1 MEIVFECGGV
11 TGHRLFEDL
20 RLFAFVQ
27 HFGEQPEVVP
37 LGFRVFGQ
45 GEEMAADQQWLITL
59 AFGQLEV
66 AAMTF
71 EGAFGQMLAALAVD
85 EAARVIVVFEVGQG
99 VATVFAFQGQARF
112 FEVVVATGGAAG
124 AGFQAQVE
132 ALDNR
137 VAGDHAGVLLIGHR
151 GQFREHR
158 LVIAENELVRVGA
171 VLEVEVNAF
180 FLAQALDEV
189 QIRLVVLHAVDA
201 FRIDRTGLEFVG
213 VALDAVLFQHHA
225 DDFRHA
231 EVLEDALVD
240 AVREVSQLRAQR
252 HRITGQAFA
261 RVTLR
266 GAVDLAMDAA
276 AVRRQLQEGHY
287 SSMIRG
293 AWVDSYLQTQELL
306 GLKEGQGV
314 SSEDEADYKAFEA
327 RLQEQMANYRKTMA
341 TDEDRSE
348 FALFEKYHD
357 TYMQIQDAVLD
368 LHKRNLEADAIKLFN
383 EKLTPAWYTGRM
395 KLNDIIGENKVVAD
409 TAMANIDDAVATA
422 KVSMVISLLVA
433 VLAAGLCGLL
443 LMRAIMAPMN
453 RIVTILDIMRTGDLS
468 SRLNLDRKDEFGAVE
483 TGFNDMMTELTSL
496 VSQAQRSS
504 VQVTTSVTEIAATSK
519 QQQATA
525 TETAATT
532 TEIGATSREIAATSR
547 DLVRTMTEVS
557 TAADQASV
565 LAGSGQQGLARMED
579 TMHSVMGAADLV
591 NAKLAILNEK
601 AGNINQVVVTIVK
614 VADQT
619 NLLSLNAAIEAEKA
633 GEYGRG
639 FAVVA
644 TEVRRLADQT
654 AVATYDIEQMVREIQ
669 SAVSAGVMGMD
680 KFSEEVRRGMSEVQ
694 QVGEQLSQII
704 HQVQALA
711 PRVLMVNEGMQA
723 QATGAEQINHALVQ
737 LGDASSQ
744 TVESLRQASFAID
757 ELSQV
762 AVGLRSG
769 VSRFKV

>member
-1 MEIVFECGGV
+1 MKNW
-11 TGHRLFEDL
+11 TL
-20 RLFAFVQ
+20 RQRILASFAVII
-27 HFGEQPEVVP
+27 
-37 LGFRVFGQ
+37 
-45 GEEMAADQQWLITL
+45 AI
-59 AFGQLEV
+59 
-66 AAMTF
+66 
-71 EGAFGQMLAALAVD
+71 MLLM
-85 EAARVIVVFEVGQG
+85 
-99 VATVFAFQGQARF
+99 
-112 FEVVVATGGAAG
+112 VVVSYTRLLSI
-124 AGFQAQVE
+124 QSSEE
-132 ALDNR
+132 AVSDDALP
-137 VAGDHAGVLLIGHR
+137 GVYFSTLVRSAWGESYIRTLELIGE
-151 GQFREHR
+151 GKARELTR
-158 LVIAENELVRVGA
+158 AE
-171 VLEVEVNAF
+171 
-180 FLAQALDEV
+180 QD
-189 QIRLVVLHAVDA
+189 QY
-201 FRIDRTGLEFVG
+201 
-213 VALDAVLFQHHA
+213 A
-225 DDFRHA
+225 DFETR
-231 EVLEDALVD
+231 
-240 AVREVSQLRAQR
+240 
-252 HRITGQAFA
+252 
-261 RVTLR
+261 
-266 GAVDLAMDAA
+266 
-276 AVRRQLQEGHY
+276 
-287 SSMIRG
+287 
-293 AWVDSYLQTQELL
+293 LQTQID
-306 GLKEGQGV
+306 G
-314 SSEDEADYKAFEA
+314 YK
-327 RLQEQMANYRKTMA
+327 KTIFDD
-341 TDEDRSE
+341 TDRNN
-348 FALFEKYHD
+348 FNVFEKQRE
-357 TYMQIQDAVLD
+357 TYSRLLNDVIKAYQNGDYASARTEFYGQVNPVWLQGRKQLNDLIVANKAVADQATSNIESAVL
-368 LHKRNLEADAIKLFN
+368 
-383 EKLTPAWYTGRM
+383 
-395 KLNDIIGENKVVAD
+395 
-409 TAMANIDDAVATA
+409 TA
-422 KVSMVISLLVA
+422 KVTLGISLIVA
-433 VLAAGLCGLL
+433 ILAAGTCGLL
-443 LMRAIMAPMN
+443 LMRTILAPMN
-453 RIVTILDIMRTGDLS
+453 RIVRILDTMRTGDLS
-468 SRLNLDRKDEFGAVE
+468 SRLKLDRNDEFGSVQ
-483 TGFNDMMTELTSL
+483 TGFNDMVTELAAL

-547 DLVRTMTEVS
+547 DLVRTMTEVTS
-557 TAADQASV
+557 AADQASI

-591 NAKLAILNEK
+591 NSKLAILNEK

-680 KFSEEVRRGMSEVQ
+680 KFSEEVRRGMFEVT

-723 QATGAEQINHALVQ
+723 QATGAEQINQALVQ

>member
-1 MEIVFECGGV
+1 MKNW
-11 TGHRLFEDL
+11 TL
-20 RLFAFVQ
+20 RQRILASFAVII
-27 HFGEQPEVVP
+27 
-37 LGFRVFGQ
+37 
-45 GEEMAADQQWLITL
+45 AI
-59 AFGQLEV
+59 
-66 AAMTF
+66 
-71 EGAFGQMLAALAVD
+71 MLLM
-85 EAARVIVVFEVGQG
+85 
-99 VATVFAFQGQARF
+99 
-112 FEVVVATGGAAG
+112 VVVSYSRLLKI
-124 AGFQAQVE
+124 E
-132 ALDNR
+132 AS
-137 VAGDHAGVLLIGHR
+137 
-151 GQFREHR
+151 ESS
-158 LVIAENELVRVGA
+158 VR
-171 VLEVEVNAF
+171 
-180 FLAQALDEV
+180 D
-189 QIRLVVLHAVDA
+189 
-201 FRIDRTGLEFVG
+201 
-213 VALDAVLFQHHA
+213 DAVPG
-225 DDFRHA
+225 
-231 EVLEDALVD
+231 VY
-240 AVREVSQLRAQR
+240 
-252 HRITGQAFA
+252 
-261 RVTLR
+261 
-266 GAVDLAMDAA
+266 
-276 AVRRQLQEGHY
+276 Y

-306 GLKEGQGV
+306 GLKEGQGI
-314 SSEDEADYKAFEA
+314 SSEDAADYKAFEN
-327 RLQEQMANYRKTMA
+327 RLQEQMANYRNTVT
-341 TDEDRSE
+341 TDEDRVE
-348 FALFEKYHD
+348 FAAFEKDHD
-357 TYMQIQDAVLD
+357 TYMQIQDQVLD
-368 LHKRNLEADAIKLFN
+368 LHKRNLEAEAIKLFT

-395 KLNDIIGENKVVAD
+395 KLNDIIGENKRVAD
-409 TAMANIDDAVATA
+409 QAMANIDEAVAAA
-422 KVSMVISLLVA
+422 KVSMFVSLLVA
-433 VLAAGLCGLL
+433 VLAAGACGLL

-453 RIVTILDIMRTGDLS
+453 RIVKILEIMRTGDLS

-680 KFSEEVRRGMSEVQ
+680 KFSEEVRRGMAEVQ

>member
-1 MEIVFECGGV
+1 MKNW
-11 TGHRLFEDL
+11 TL
-20 RLFAFVQ
+20 RQRILASFAVII
-27 HFGEQPEVVP
+27 
-37 LGFRVFGQ
+37 
-45 GEEMAADQQWLITL
+45 AI
-59 AFGQLEV
+59 
-66 AAMTF
+66 
-71 EGAFGQMLAALAVD
+71 MLLM
-85 EAARVIVVFEVGQG
+85 
-99 VATVFAFQGQARF
+99 
-112 FEVVVATGGAAG
+112 VVVSYSRLLKIEDS
-124 AGFQAQVE
+124 E
-132 ALDNR
+132 AS
-137 VAGDHAGVLLIGHR
+137 
-151 GQFREHR
+151 
-158 LVIAENELVRVGA
+158 VR
-171 VLEVEVNAF
+171 
-180 FLAQALDEV
+180 D
-189 QIRLVVLHAVDA
+189 
-201 FRIDRTGLEFVG
+201 
-213 VALDAVLFQHHA
+213 
-225 DDFRHA
+225 
-231 EVLEDALVD
+231 DALPGVY
-240 AVREVSQLRAQR
+240 
-252 HRITGQAFA
+252 F
-261 RVTLR
+261 
-266 GAVDLAMDAA
+266 
-276 AVRRQLQEGHY
+276 
-287 SSMIRG
+287 SSMIRS
-293 AWVDSYLQTQELL
+293 AWVDTYLQTQEMLL
-306 GLKEGQGV
+306 LKEGQGV
-314 SSEDEADYKAFEA
+314 SAEDATDFKVFET
-327 RLQEQMANYRKTMA
+327 RLEEQLANYRGTV
-341 TDEDRSE
+341 TSNEDKIE
-348 FALFEKYHD
+348 FAAFEQRHEEFNR
-357 TYMQIQDAVLD
+357 IHAAVLD
-368 LHKRNLEADAIKLFN
+368 LHKRNQEAEAIKLFN
-383 EKLTPAWYTGRM
+383 EQLTPAWTAGRM
-395 KLNDIIGENKVVAD
+395 KLNDIIRENKAVAD
-409 TAMANIDDAVATA
+409 NDMAAIDDAVVTA
-422 KVSMVISLLVA
+422 KISMGVSLLVA
-433 VLAAGLCGLL
+433 ILAAGLCGLL

-453 RIVTILDIMRTGDLS
+453 RIVSILEVMRTGDLS
-468 SRLNLDRKDEFGAVE
+468 NRLNLERKDEFGAVE
-483 TGFNDMMTELTSL
+483 TGFNDMMSELTSL

-557 TAADQASV
+557 SAADQASV
-565 LAGSGQQGLARMED
+565 AAGSGQQGLARMEE

>member
-1 MEIVFECGGV
+1 MKNW
-11 TGHRLFEDL
+11 TL
-20 RLFAFVQ
+20 RQRILASFAVII
-27 HFGEQPEVVP
+27 
-37 LGFRVFGQ
+37 
-45 GEEMAADQQWLITL
+45 AI
-59 AFGQLEV
+59 
-66 AAMTF
+66 
-71 EGAFGQMLAALAVD
+71 MLLM
-85 EAARVIVVFEVGQG
+85 
-99 VATVFAFQGQARF
+99 
-112 FEVVVATGGAAG
+112 VVVSYSRLLKIETS
-124 AGFQAQVE
+124 QE
-132 ALDNR
+132 A
-137 VAGDHAGVLLIGHR
+137 
-151 GQFREHR
+151 
-158 LVIAENELVRVGA
+158 VR
-171 VLEVEVNAF
+171 
-180 FLAQALDEV
+180 D
-189 QIRLVVLHAVDA
+189 
-201 FRIDRTGLEFVG
+201 
-213 VALDAVLFQHHA
+213 DAVPGVYL
-225 DDFRHA
+225 
-231 EVLEDALVD
+231 
-240 AVREVSQLRAQR
+240 
-252 HRITGQAFA
+252 
-261 RVTLR
+261 
-266 GAVDLAMDAA
+266 
-276 AVRRQLQEGHY
+276 
-287 SSMIRG
+287 SSMIRS
-293 AWVDSYLQTQELL
+293 AWVDSYLQTIDII
-306 GLKEGQGV
+306 GLRDDKTFTNT
-314 SSEDEADYKAFEA
+314 DKNDYKSFEA
-327 RLQEQMANYRKTMA
+327 RIEQQMANYEKTIHGQA
-341 TDEDRSE
+341 DRME
-348 FALFEKYHD
+348 FDNFKAAHINYNK
-357 TYMQIQDAVLD
+357 VLAQVLERVEAND
-368 LHKRNLEADAIKLFN
+368 LPGANQLLE
-383 EKLTPAWYTGRM
+383 EQLTPIWTEGRM
-395 KLNDIIGENKVVAD
+395 KLNDIITENKNVSD
-409 TAMANIDDAVATA
+409 RATA
-422 KVSMVISLLVA
+422 AIDEAVLSAKISMAVSLLIA
-433 VLAAGLCGLL
+433 ILAAGLCGLL
-443 LMRAIMAPMN
+443 LMRAIMAPMQ
-453 RIVTILDIMRTGDLS
+453 RIVDILETMRDGDLS
-468 SRLNLDRKDEFGAVE
+468 KRLNLERKDEFGAVE
-483 TGFNDMMTELTSL
+483 TGFNDMMTELTAL

-532 TEIGATSREIAATSR
+532 TEIGATSREIAATSK

-557 TAADQASV
+557 TAADQ
-565 LAGSGQQGLARMED
+565 QGLARMEE

-614 VADQT
+614 VVDQT

-680 KFSEEVRRGMSEVQ
+680 KFSEEVRRGMFEVQ

>member
-1 MEIVFECGGV
+1 MTVKNW
-11 TGHRLFEDL
+11 TL
-20 RLFAFVQ
+20 RQRILASFAVII
-27 HFGEQPEVVP
+27 
-37 LGFRVFGQ
+37 
-45 GEEMAADQQWLITL
+45 AI
-59 AFGQLEV
+59 
-66 AAMTF
+66 
-71 EGAFGQMLAALAVD
+71 MLLM
-85 EAARVIVVFEVGQG
+85 
-99 VATVFAFQGQARF
+99 
-112 FEVVVATGGAAG
+112 VVVSYSRLLKI
-124 AGFQAQVE
+124 E
-132 ALDNR
+132 AS
-137 VAGDHAGVLLIGHR
+137 
-151 GQFREHR
+151 ETS
-158 LVIAENELVRVGA
+158 VR
-171 VLEVEVNAF
+171 
-180 FLAQALDEV
+180 D
-189 QIRLVVLHAVDA
+189 
-201 FRIDRTGLEFVG
+201 
-213 VALDAVLFQHHA
+213 DAVPG
-225 DDFRHA
+225 
-231 EVLEDALVD
+231 VY
-240 AVREVSQLRAQR
+240 
-252 HRITGQAFA
+252 
-261 RVTLR
+261 
-266 GAVDLAMDAA
+266 
-276 AVRRQLQEGHY
+276 Y
-287 SSMIRG
+287 SSMIRS
-293 AWVDSYLQTQELL
+293 AWVDSYLEIQKML
-306 GLKEGQGV
+306 GLEEGQGV
-314 SSEDEADYKAFEA
+314 TEQDLANFKDFEQ
-327 RLQEQMANYRKTMA
+327 RLEEQMANYA
-341 TDEDRSE
+341 TTIQGAEDRTE
-348 FALFEKYHD
+348 F
-357 TYMQIQDAVLD
+357 DAFQKAHQNFTRILATVLD
-368 LHKRNLEADAIKLFN
+368 LHKNHQEQEAIQLFN
-383 EKLTPAWYTGRM
+383 EQLTPAWVTGRL
-395 KLNDIIGENKVVAD
+395 KLNDIIRENKAVAD
-409 TAMANIDDAVATA
+409 HATAAIDDAVVAA
-422 KVSMVISLLVA
+422 KISMGVSLLVA
-433 VLAAGLCGLL
+433 VLAAALCGLL

-453 RIVTILDIMRTGDLS
+453 RIVKILEIMRTGDLS
-468 SRLNLDRKDEFGAVE
+468 NRLNLDRKDEFGAVE
-483 TGFNDMMTELTSL
+483 SGFNDMMTELTAL

>member
-1 MEIVFECGGV
+1 MKNW
-11 TGHRLFEDL
+11 TL
-20 RLFAFVQ
+20 RQRILASFAVII
-27 HFGEQPEVVP
+27 
-37 LGFRVFGQ
+37 
-45 GEEMAADQQWLITL
+45 AI
-59 AFGQLEV
+59 
-66 AAMTF
+66 
-71 EGAFGQMLAALAVD
+71 MLLM
-85 EAARVIVVFEVGQG
+85 
-99 VATVFAFQGQARF
+99 
-112 FEVVVATGGAAG
+112 VVVSYSRLLKIETS
-124 AGFQAQVE
+124 QE
-132 ALDNR
+132 A
-137 VAGDHAGVLLIGHR
+137 
-151 GQFREHR
+151 
-158 LVIAENELVRVGA
+158 VR
-171 VLEVEVNAF
+171 
-180 FLAQALDEV
+180 D
-189 QIRLVVLHAVDA
+189 
-201 FRIDRTGLEFVG
+201 
-213 VALDAVLFQHHA
+213 DAVPGVYL
-225 DDFRHA
+225 
-231 EVLEDALVD
+231 
-240 AVREVSQLRAQR
+240 
-252 HRITGQAFA
+252 
-261 RVTLR
+261 
-266 GAVDLAMDAA
+266 
-276 AVRRQLQEGHY
+276 
-287 SSMIRG
+287 SSMIRS
-293 AWVDSYLQTQELL
+293 AWVDSYLQTIDII
-306 GLKEGQGV
+306 GLRDDKTFTNT
-314 SSEDEADYKAFEA
+314 DKNDYKSFEA
-327 RLQEQMANYRKTMA
+327 RIEQQMANYEKTIHGQA
-341 TDEDRSE
+341 DRME
-348 FALFEKYHD
+348 FDNFKAAHINYNK
-357 TYMQIQDAVLD
+357 VLAQVLERVEAND
-368 LHKRNLEADAIKLFN
+368 LPGANQLLE
-383 EKLTPAWYTGRM
+383 EQLTPIWTEGRM
-395 KLNDIIGENKVVAD
+395 KLNDIITENKNVSD
-409 TAMANIDDAVATA
+409 RATA
-422 KVSMVISLLVA
+422 AIDEAVLSAKISMAVSLLIA
-433 VLAAGLCGLL
+433 ILAAGLCGLL
-443 LMRAIMAPMN
+443 LMRAIMAPMQ
-453 RIVTILDIMRTGDLS
+453 RIVDILETMRDGDLS
-468 SRLNLDRKDEFGAVE
+468 KRLNLERKDEFGAVE
-483 TGFNDMMTELTSL
+483 TGFNYMMTELTAL

-532 TEIGATSREIAATSR
+532 TEIGATSREIAATSK

-565 LAGSGQQGLARMED
+565 AAGSGQQGLARMEE

-680 KFSEEVRRGMSEVQ
+680 KFSEEVRRGMFEVQ

>member
-1 MEIVFECGGV
+1 MKNW
-11 TGHRLFEDL
+11 TL
-20 RLFAFVQ
+20 RQRILASFAVII
-27 HFGEQPEVVP
+27 
-37 LGFRVFGQ
+37 
-45 GEEMAADQQWLITL
+45 AI
-59 AFGQLEV
+59 
-66 AAMTF
+66 
-71 EGAFGQMLAALAVD
+71 MLLM
-85 EAARVIVVFEVGQG
+85 
-99 VATVFAFQGQARF
+99 
-112 FEVVVATGGAAG
+112 VVASYSRLLSIESSEET
-124 AGFQAQVE
+124 VRT
-132 ALDNR
+132 DSIP
-137 VAGDHAGVLLIGHR
+137 GVY
-151 GQFREHR
+151 
-158 LVIAENELVRVGA
+158 
-171 VLEVEVNAF
+171 
-180 FLAQALDEV
+180 
-189 QIRLVVLHAVDA
+189 
-201 FRIDRTGLEFVG
+201 
-213 VALDAVLFQHHA
+213 
-225 DDFRHA
+225 
-231 EVLEDALVD
+231 
-240 AVREVSQLRAQR
+240 
-252 HRITGQAFA
+252 
-261 RVTLR
+261 
-266 GAVDLAMDAA
+266 
-276 AVRRQLQEGHY
+276 Y
-287 SSMIRG
+287 SSMVRS
-293 AWVDSYLQTQELL
+293 AWVDSYVLTLQLVGSATQRDLT
-306 GLKEGQGV
+306 
-314 SSEDEADYKAFEA
+314 SEDRKLYASYEDRMTHE
-327 RLQEQMANYRKTMA
+327 LDNYRTTIFDDQDRAEFDEFERIHGQYTKALAGVLQFYEDKKT
-341 TDEDRSE
+341 E
-348 FALFEKYHD
+348 
-357 TYMQIQDAVLD
+357 Q
-368 LHKRNLEADAIKLFN
+368 ADAMLN
-383 EKLTPAWYTGRM
+383 EQLAPLWAAGR
-395 KLNDIIGENKVVAD
+395 KQLNTIID
-409 TAMANIDDAVATA
+409 TNRTQANHATETIANAVTTA
-422 KVSMVISLLVA
+422 KISMIISLIVA
-433 VLAAGLCGLL
+433 VLAAGLCGYLL
-443 LMRAIMAPMN
+443 LQAIMSPMQ
-453 RIVTILDIMRTGDLS
+453 RIVSILETMRSGDLS

-483 TGFNDMMTELTSL
+483 TGFNDMMTELTAL

-547 DLVRTMTEVS
+547 DLVRTMTEVTS
-557 TAADQASV
+557 AADQASI
-565 LAGSGQQGLARMED
+565 LAGSGQQGLARMEE

-680 KFSEEVRRGMSEVQ
+680 KFSEEVRRGMAEVT

-723 QATGAEQINHALVQ
+723 QATGAEQINLALVQ

>member
-1 MEIVFECGGV
+1 MKNW
-11 TGHRLFEDL
+11 TL
-20 RLFAFVQ
+20 RQRILASFAVII
-27 HFGEQPEVVP
+27 
-37 LGFRVFGQ
+37 
-45 GEEMAADQQWLITL
+45 AI
-59 AFGQLEV
+59 
-66 AAMTF
+66 
-71 EGAFGQMLAALAVD
+71 MLLM
-85 EAARVIVVFEVGQG
+85 
-99 VATVFAFQGQARF
+99 
-112 FEVVVATGGAAG
+112 VVASYSRLLSIQTSAET
-124 AGFQAQVE
+124 VRT
-132 ALDNR
+132 DSIP
-137 VAGDHAGVLLIGHR
+137 GVY
-151 GQFREHR
+151 
-158 LVIAENELVRVGA
+158 
-171 VLEVEVNAF
+171 
-180 FLAQALDEV
+180 
-189 QIRLVVLHAVDA
+189 
-201 FRIDRTGLEFVG
+201 
-213 VALDAVLFQHHA
+213 
-225 DDFRHA
+225 
-231 EVLEDALVD
+231 
-240 AVREVSQLRAQR
+240 
-252 HRITGQAFA
+252 
-261 RVTLR
+261 
-266 GAVDLAMDAA
+266 
-276 AVRRQLQEGHY
+276 Y
-287 SSMIRG
+287 SSMIRS
-293 AWVDSYLQTQELL
+293 AWVDSFVLTLQLVGSASQRDLT
-306 GLKEGQGV
+306 
-314 SSEDEADYKAFEA
+314 SEDRKLYASYEE
-327 RLQEQMANYRKTMA
+327 RLNRELENYRGTIFDNQDQAQFDEFQRIHQMYGKTLGQVLQLYA
-341 TDEDRSE
+341 NKEFDQAEALVSE
-348 FALFEKYHD
+348 QLA
-357 TYMQIQDAVLD
+357 
-368 LHKRNLEADAIKLFN
+368 
-383 EKLTPAWYTGRM
+383 PAWASGR
-395 KLNDIIGENKVVAD
+395 KQLNTLIDSNRSSATTASENIAQAV
-409 TAMANIDDAVATA
+409 TAA
-422 KVSMVISLLVA
+422 KVSMLISLVIA
-433 VLAAGLCGLL
+433 VLAAALCGFLL
-443 LMRAIMAPMN
+443 LQAIMSPMK
-453 RIVTILDIMRTGDLS
+453 RIVAILEVMRSGDLS
-468 SRLNLDRKDEFGAVE
+468 SRLNLERKDEFGAVE
-483 TGFNDMMTELTSL
+483 TGFNDMMTELTAL

-547 DLVRTMTEVS
+547 DLVRTMTEVTS
-557 TAADQASV
+557 AADQASI
-565 LAGSGQQGLARMED
+565 LAGSGQQGLARMEE

-680 KFSEEVRRGMSEVQ
+680 KFSEEVRRGMFEVT

-723 QATGAEQINHALVQ
+723 QATGAEQINLALVQ

>member
-1 MEIVFECGGV
+1 MKNW
-11 TGHRLFEDL
+11 TL
-20 RLFAFVQ
+20 RQRILASFAVII
-27 HFGEQPEVVP
+27 
-37 LGFRVFGQ
+37 
-45 GEEMAADQQWLITL
+45 AI
-59 AFGQLEV
+59 
-66 AAMTF
+66 
-71 EGAFGQMLAALAVD
+71 MLLM
-85 EAARVIVVFEVGQG
+85 
-99 VATVFAFQGQARF
+99 
-112 FEVVVATGGAAG
+112 VVVSYSRLLKIETS
-124 AGFQAQVE
+124 E
-132 ALDNR
+132 AS
-137 VAGDHAGVLLIGHR
+137 
-151 GQFREHR
+151 
-158 LVIAENELVRVGA
+158 VR
-171 VLEVEVNAF
+171 
-180 FLAQALDEV
+180 
-189 QIRLVVLHAVDA
+189 
-201 FRIDRTGLEFVG
+201 
-213 VALDAVLFQHHA
+213 
-225 DDFRHA
+225 
-231 EVLEDALVD
+231 EDALPG
-240 AVREVSQLRAQR
+240 LY
-252 HRITGQAFA
+252 
-261 RVTLR
+261 
-266 GAVDLAMDAA
+266 
-276 AVRRQLQEGHY
+276 Y
-287 SSMIRG
+287 SSMVRS
-293 AWVDSYLQTQELL
+293 AWVDTYLRTQEML
-306 GLKEGQGV
+306 GLKEGQGY
-314 SSEDEADYKAFEA
+314 SAEEAESFKNFEA
-327 RLQEQMANYRKTMA
+327 RLQEQLKNYQDTVT
-341 TDEDRSE
+341 TDEDKVE
-348 FALFEKYHD
+348 FAVFEKLHADYNKVLA
-357 TYMQIQDAVLD
+357 AVLD
-368 LHKRNLEADAIKLFN
+368 LRKRNEEADAIKMFT
-383 EKLTPAWYTGRM
+383 EQLTPAWTAGRM
-395 KLNDIIGENKVVAD
+395 KLNDIIRENKEVAD
-409 TAMANIDDAVATA
+409 RDIANIDDAVVTA
-422 KVSMVISLLVA
+422 KVIMGISLLVA

-453 RIVTILDIMRTGDLS
+453 RIVQILEIMRTGDLS
-468 SRLNLDRKDEFGAVE
+468 GRLNLERKDEFGAVE

-565 LAGSGQQGLARMED
+565 AAGSGQQGLARMEE
-579 TMHSVMGAADLV
+579 TMHAVMGAADLV

-762 AVGLRSG
+762 AIGLRGG

>member
-1 MEIVFECGGV
+1 MKNW
-11 TGHRLFEDL
+11 TL
-20 RLFAFVQ
+20 RQRILASFAVII
-27 HFGEQPEVVP
+27 
-37 LGFRVFGQ
+37 
-45 GEEMAADQQWLITL
+45 AI
-59 AFGQLEV
+59 
-66 AAMTF
+66 
-71 EGAFGQMLAALAVD
+71 MLLM
-85 EAARVIVVFEVGQG
+85 
-99 VATVFAFQGQARF
+99 
-112 FEVVVATGGAAG
+112 VVVSFSRLMKIDAG
-124 AGFQAQVE
+124 A
-132 ALDNR
+132 DR
-137 VAGDHAGVLLIGHR
+137 V
-151 GQFREHR
+151 
-158 LVIAENELVRVGA
+158 
-171 VLEVEVNAF
+171 
-180 FLAQALDEV
+180 
-189 QIRLVVLHAVDA
+189 
-201 FRIDRTGLEFVG
+201 RIDAVPG
-213 VALDAVLFQHHA
+213 VYF
-225 DDFRHA
+225 
-231 EVLEDALVD
+231 
-240 AVREVSQLRAQR
+240 
-252 HRITGQAFA
+252 
-261 RVTLR
+261 
-266 GAVDLAMDAA
+266 
-276 AVRRQLQEGHY
+276 

-293 AWVDSYLQTQELL
+293 AWVDSFNLTQQIV
-306 GLKEGQGV
+306 GLSGRREITA
-314 SSEDEADYKAFEA
+314 ADQAMYKSFEE
-327 RLQEQMANYRKTMA
+327 RLDEQMAHYRKTIF
-341 TDEDRSE
+341 TPDDQ
-348 FALFEKYHD
+348 ALFEEFEVRHRLYN
-357 TYMQIQDAVLD
+357 QELSNVLD
-368 LHKRNLEADAIKLFN
+368 LYQRKEYEAARLALEQ
-383 EKLTPAWYTGRM
+383 KLTPAWANGR
-395 KLNDIIGENKVVAD
+395 KQVSSLLENNHALAEQS
-409 TAMANIDDAVATA
+409 TLAISDAVTA
-422 KVSMVISLLVA
+422 AKISMGVSLLVA
-433 VLAAGLCGLL
+433 IIVAGLCGLL

-453 RIVTILDIMRTGDLS
+453 RIVQILEIMRTGDLS
-468 SRLNLDRKDEFGAVE
+468 SRLDLDRKDEFGAVE

-504 VQVTTSVTEIAATSK
+504 VQVTTSVTEIAASSK

-694 QVGEQLSQII
+694 SVGEQLSQII

-762 AVGLRSG
+762 AVGLRGG

>member
-1 MEIVFECGGV
+1 MKNW
-11 TGHRLFEDL
+11 TL
-20 RLFAFVQ
+20 RQRILASFAVII
-27 HFGEQPEVVP
+27 
-37 LGFRVFGQ
+37 
-45 GEEMAADQQWLITL
+45 AI
-59 AFGQLEV
+59 
-66 AAMTF
+66 
-71 EGAFGQMLAALAVD
+71 MLLM
-85 EAARVIVVFEVGQG
+85 
-99 VATVFAFQGQARF
+99 
-112 FEVVVATGGAAG
+112 
-124 AGFQAQVE
+124 
-132 ALDNR
+132 
-137 VAGDHAGVLLIGHR
+137 
-151 GQFREHR
+151 
-158 LVIAENELVRVGA
+158 
-171 VLEVEVNAF
+171 
-180 FLAQALDEV
+180 
-189 QIRLVVLHAVDA
+189 VVLSYSRLLKIEASENSVRD
-201 FRIDRTGLEFVG
+201 
-213 VALDAVLFQHHA
+213 DAVPGVF
-225 DDFRHA
+225 F
-231 EVLEDALVD
+231 
-240 AVREVSQLRAQR
+240 
-252 HRITGQAFA
+252 
-261 RVTLR
+261 
-266 GAVDLAMDAA
+266 
-276 AVRRQLQEGHY
+276 
-287 SSMIRG
+287 SSMIRS
-293 AWVDSYLQTQELL
+293 AWVDSYLQTQELV
-306 GLKEGQGV
+306 GIHENQGI
-314 SSEDEADYKAFEA
+314 SDEDRQDYKAFEA
-327 RLQEQMANYRKTMA
+327 RLEQHMASYASTINITQ
-341 TDEDRSE
+341 DRTE
-348 FALFEKYHD
+348 FDAFEKLHQNYNAILA
-357 TYMQIQDAVLD
+357 QVLAA
-368 LHKRNLEADAIKLFN
+368 HQSNNPTEALRLFN
-383 EKLTPAWYTGRM
+383 EQLTPAWTAGRM
-395 KLNDIIGENKVVAD
+395 KLNDIINENKQVAD
-409 TAMANIDDAVATA
+409 NATAAIDDAVAAA
-422 KVSMVISLLVA
+422 KVSMGVSLLLA
-433 VLAAGLCGLL
+433 ILAAALCGLL
-443 LMRAIMAPMN
+443 LMRAIMAPMQ
-453 RIVTILDIMRTGDLS
+453 RIVQILEVMRTGDLS
-468 SRLNLDRKDEFGAVE
+468 KRLNLERKDEFNAVE
-483 TGFNDMMTELTSL
+483 TGFNDMMTELTAL

-532 TEIGATSREIAATSR
+532 TEIGATSREIAATSK

-565 LAGSGQQGLARMED
+565 AAGSGQQGLARMEE

>member
-1 MEIVFECGGV
+1 MKNWTLRQRILASFAVIIAIMLLMV
-11 TGHRLFEDL
+11 VVSYSRLLKIEDS
-20 RLFAFVQ
+20 
-27 HFGEQPEVVP
+27 
-37 LGFRVFGQ
+37 
-45 GEEMAADQQWLITL
+45 
-59 AFGQLEV
+59 EV
-66 AAMTF
+66 A
-71 EGAFGQMLAALAVD
+71 
-85 EAARVIVVFEVGQG
+85 
-99 VATVFAFQGQARF
+99 
-112 FEVVVATGGAAG
+112 
-124 AGFQAQVE
+124 
-132 ALDNR
+132 
-137 VAGDHAGVLLIGHR
+137 
-151 GQFREHR
+151 
-158 LVIAENELVRVGA
+158 VR
-171 VLEVEVNAF
+171 
-180 FLAQALDEV
+180 D
-189 QIRLVVLHAVDA
+189 
-201 FRIDRTGLEFVG
+201 
-213 VALDAVLFQHHA
+213 DAVPGVYL
-225 DDFRHA
+225 
-231 EVLEDALVD
+231 
-240 AVREVSQLRAQR
+240 
-252 HRITGQAFA
+252 
-261 RVTLR
+261 
-266 GAVDLAMDAA
+266 
-276 AVRRQLQEGHY
+276 
-287 SSMIRG
+287 SSMIRS
-293 AWVDSYLQTQELL
+293 AWVDSYLQTLELL
-306 GLKEGQGV
+306 GLR
-314 SSEDEADYKAFEA
+314 EDKKLSDADKAEFKSFEA
-327 RLQEQMANYRKTMA
+327 RIVQQMSNYAQTIA
-341 TDEDRSE
+341 GSEDRTE
-348 FALFEKYHD
+348 FDRFEALHQAYNKSLA
-357 TYMQIQDAVLD
+357 TVLD
-368 LHKRNLEADAIKLFN
+368 SLQRGDLVAARKEFDSQ
-383 EKLTPAWYTGRM
+383 LTPTWTAGRM
-395 KLNDIIGENKVVAD
+395 KLNDIITENKNVAD
-409 TAMANIDDAVATA
+409 RATNAIDDAVSAA
-422 KVSMVISLLVA
+422 KLSMFLSLAVA
-433 VLAAGLCGLL
+433 ILAAGLCGLL
-443 LMRAIMAPMN
+443 LMRAIMAPMQ
-453 RIVTILDIMRTGDLS
+453 RIVEILGTMRDGDLS
-468 SRLNLDRKDEFGAVE
+468 KRLNLERKDEFNAVE
-483 TGFNDMMTELTSL
+483 TGFNDMMTELTAL

-532 TEIGATSREIAATSR
+532 TEIGATSREIAATSK

-565 LAGSGQQGLARMED
+565 AAGSGQQGLARMEE

-680 KFSEEVRRGMSEVQ
+680 KFSEEVRRGMFEVQ

>member
-1 MEIVFECGGV
+1 MKNW
-11 TGHRLFEDL
+11 TL
-20 RLFAFVQ
+20 RQRILASFAVII
-27 HFGEQPEVVP
+27 
-37 LGFRVFGQ
+37 
-45 GEEMAADQQWLITL
+45 AI
-59 AFGQLEV
+59 
-66 AAMTF
+66 
-71 EGAFGQMLAALAVD
+71 MLLM
-85 EAARVIVVFEVGQG
+85 
-99 VATVFAFQGQARF
+99 
-112 FEVVVATGGAAG
+112 VVASYSRLLSIQTSEET
-124 AGFQAQVE
+124 VRT
-132 ALDNR
+132 DSIP
-137 VAGDHAGVLLIGHR
+137 GVY
-151 GQFREHR
+151 
-158 LVIAENELVRVGA
+158 
-171 VLEVEVNAF
+171 
-180 FLAQALDEV
+180 
-189 QIRLVVLHAVDA
+189 
-201 FRIDRTGLEFVG
+201 
-213 VALDAVLFQHHA
+213 
-225 DDFRHA
+225 
-231 EVLEDALVD
+231 
-240 AVREVSQLRAQR
+240 
-252 HRITGQAFA
+252 
-261 RVTLR
+261 
-266 GAVDLAMDAA
+266 
-276 AVRRQLQEGHY
+276 Y
-287 SSMIRG
+287 SSMVRS
-293 AWVDSYLQTQELL
+293 AWVDSFVLTLQLVGSSSHRDLT
-306 GLKEGQGV
+306 
-314 SSEDEADYKAFEA
+314 SEDRKLYASYED
-327 RLQEQMANYRKTMA
+327 RLNRELENYRGTIFDNQDQTEFDEFERLHQVYGKTLA
-341 TDEDRSE
+341 QVLQLYENKE
-348 FALFEKYHD
+348 FAQAQTLVSE
-357 TYMQIQDAVLD
+357 QLA
-368 LHKRNLEADAIKLFN
+368 
-383 EKLTPAWYTGRM
+383 PAWASGR
-395 KLNDIIGENKVVAD
+395 KQLNTLIDSNRSSATTASENIAQAV
-409 TAMANIDDAVATA
+409 TAA
-422 KVSMVISLLVA
+422 KVSMLISLAIA
-433 VLAAGLCGLL
+433 VLAAALCGFLL
-443 LMRAIMAPMN
+443 LQAIMSPMK
-453 RIVTILDIMRTGDLS
+453 RIVAILEVMRSGDLS
-468 SRLNLDRKDEFGAVE
+468 SRLNLERKDEFGAVE
-483 TGFNDMMTELTSL
+483 TGFNDMMTELTAL

-547 DLVRTMTEVS
+547 DLVRTMTEVTS
-557 TAADQASV
+557 AADQASI
-565 LAGSGQQGLARMED
+565 LAGSGQQGLARMEE

-680 KFSEEVRRGMSEVQ
+680 KFSEEVRRGMFEVT

-723 QATGAEQINHALVQ
+723 QATGAEQINLALVQ

>member
-1 MEIVFECGGV
+1 MKNWTLRQRILASFAVIIAIMLLMV
-11 TGHRLFEDL
+11 VVSYSRLLKIE
-20 RLFAFVQ
+20 
-27 HFGEQPEVVP
+27 
-37 LGFRVFGQ
+37 
-45 GEEMAADQQWLITL
+45 TS
-59 AFGQLEV
+59 EV
-66 AAMTF
+66 A
-71 EGAFGQMLAALAVD
+71 
-85 EAARVIVVFEVGQG
+85 
-99 VATVFAFQGQARF
+99 
-112 FEVVVATGGAAG
+112 
-124 AGFQAQVE
+124 
-132 ALDNR
+132 
-137 VAGDHAGVLLIGHR
+137 
-151 GQFREHR
+151 
-158 LVIAENELVRVGA
+158 VR
-171 VLEVEVNAF
+171 
-180 FLAQALDEV
+180 D
-189 QIRLVVLHAVDA
+189 
-201 FRIDRTGLEFVG
+201 
-213 VALDAVLFQHHA
+213 DAVPGVYF
-225 DDFRHA
+225 
-231 EVLEDALVD
+231 
-240 AVREVSQLRAQR
+240 
-252 HRITGQAFA
+252 
-261 RVTLR
+261 
-266 GAVDLAMDAA
+266 
-276 AVRRQLQEGHY
+276 
-287 SSMIRG
+287 SSMIRS
-293 AWVDSYLQTQELL
+293 AWVDSYLQTLELI
-306 GLKEGQGV
+306 GLR
-314 SSEDEADYKAFEA
+314 EDKGLTDTDKADFKSYEA
-327 RLQEQMANYRKTMA
+327 RILQQMANYQA
-341 TDEDRSE
+341 TINGGDDQAE
-348 FALFEKYHD
+348 FDKFEVQHQVYNKALA
-357 TYMQIQDAVLD
+357 AVLER
-368 LHKRNLEADAIKLFN
+368 LHDKDIAGARKLFDTQM
-383 EKLTPAWYTGRM
+383 TPSWVAGRM
-395 KLNDIIGENKVVAD
+395 KLNDIITENKNVAD
-409 TAMANIDDAVATA
+409 RATNAIDNSVSAA
-422 KVSMVISLLVA
+422 KISMFVSLALAI
-433 VLAAGLCGLL
+433 LAAGLCGLL
-443 LMRAIMAPMN
+443 LMRAIMAPMQ
-453 RIVTILDIMRTGDLS
+453 RIVDILETMRNGDLS
-468 SRLNLDRKDEFGAVE
+468 RRLNLERKDEFGAVE
-483 TGFNDMMTELTSL
+483 TGFNDMMTELTAL

-532 TEIGATSREIAATSR
+532 TEIGATSREIAATSK

-565 LAGSGQQGLARMED
+565 AAGSGQQGLARMEE

-680 KFSEEVRRGMSEVQ
+680 KFSEEVRRGMFEVH

>member
-1 MEIVFECGGV
+1 MKNW
-11 TGHRLFEDL
+11 TL
-20 RLFAFVQ
+20 RQRILASFAVII
-27 HFGEQPEVVP
+27 
-37 LGFRVFGQ
+37 
-45 GEEMAADQQWLITL
+45 AI
-59 AFGQLEV
+59 
-66 AAMTF
+66 
-71 EGAFGQMLAALAVD
+71 MLLM
-85 EAARVIVVFEVGQG
+85 
-99 VATVFAFQGQARF
+99 
-112 FEVVVATGGAAG
+112 VVVSYSRLLKI
-124 AGFQAQVE
+124 E
-132 ALDNR
+132 ASENSVRDD
-137 VAGDHAGVLLIGHR
+137 AIPGVY
-151 GQFREHR
+151 
-158 LVIAENELVRVGA
+158 
-171 VLEVEVNAF
+171 
-180 FLAQALDEV
+180 
-189 QIRLVVLHAVDA
+189 
-201 FRIDRTGLEFVG
+201 
-213 VALDAVLFQHHA
+213 
-225 DDFRHA
+225 
-231 EVLEDALVD
+231 
-240 AVREVSQLRAQR
+240 
-252 HRITGQAFA
+252 
-261 RVTLR
+261 
-266 GAVDLAMDAA
+266 
-276 AVRRQLQEGHY
+276 Y

-306 GLKEGQGV
+306 GLKEGQGI
-314 SSEDEADYKAFEA
+314 SSEDAADYKAFES
-327 RLQEQMANYRKTMA
+327 RLQEQMANYSNTVV
-341 TDEDRSE
+341 TDEDKLE
-348 FALFEKYHD
+348 FAAFEKYHD
-357 TYMQIQDAVLD
+357 SYMKIQDAVLD
-368 LHKRNLEADAIKLFN
+368 LHKRNLEAEAVKLFN
-383 EKLTPAWYTGRM
+383 EQLTPTWYSGRM
-395 KLNDIIGENKVVAD
+395 KLNDIIGENKRVAD
-409 TAMANIDDAVATA
+409 QAMANIDEAVAAA
-422 KVSMVISLLVA
+422 KVSMFVSLLVA

-453 RIVTILDIMRTGDLS
+453 RIVQILDIMRTGDLS
-468 SRLNLDRKDEFGAVE
+468 SRLNLERKDEFGAVE

-680 KFSEEVRRGMSEVQ
+680 KFSEEVRRGMAEVQ

>member
-1 MEIVFECGGV
+1 MKNWTLRQRILASFAVIIAIMLLMV
-11 TGHRLFEDL
+11 VVSYSRLLKIE
-20 RLFAFVQ
+20 A
-27 HFGEQPEVVP
+27 GEQS
-37 LGFRVFGQ
+37 
-45 GEEMAADQQWLITL
+45 
-59 AFGQLEV
+59 
-66 AAMTF
+66 
-71 EGAFGQMLAALAVD
+71 
-85 EAARVIVVFEVGQG
+85 
-99 VATVFAFQGQARF
+99 
-112 FEVVVATGGAAG
+112 
-124 AGFQAQVE
+124 
-132 ALDNR
+132 
-137 VAGDHAGVLLIGHR
+137 
-151 GQFREHR
+151 
-158 LVIAENELVRVGA
+158 VR
-171 VLEVEVNAF
+171 
-180 FLAQALDEV
+180 Q
-189 QIRLVVLHAVDA
+189 
-201 FRIDRTGLEFVG
+201 
-213 VALDAVLFQHHA
+213 DAVPGVYF
-225 DDFRHA
+225 
-231 EVLEDALVD
+231 
-240 AVREVSQLRAQR
+240 
-252 HRITGQAFA
+252 
-261 RVTLR
+261 
-266 GAVDLAMDAA
+266 
-276 AVRRQLQEGHY
+276 
-287 SSMIRG
+287 SSMIRS

-306 GLKEGQGV
+306 GLKKGQGI
-314 SSEDEADYKAFEA
+314 SAEDAADFKAFEA
-327 RLQEQMANYRKTMA
+327 RLEEQMGNYQSTVT
-341 TDEDRSE
+341 TDEDKAE
-348 FALFEKYHD
+348 FAVFKQDVLNYNK
-357 TYMQIQDAVLD
+357 IQTQVLD
-368 LHKRNLEADAIKLFN
+368 LYQRNQEDEAAKLFN
-383 EKLTPAWYTGRM
+383 EQLTPAWTAGRM
-395 KLNDIIGENKVVAD
+395 KLNDIIRENKAVAD
-409 TAMANIDDAVATA
+409 EAMNNIDDAVAAA
-422 KVSMVISLLVA
+422 KVSMGISLLVA
-433 VLAAGLCGLL
+433 VLAAAACGFL

-453 RIVTILDIMRTGDLS
+453 LIVRILETMRTGDLS
-468 SRLNLDRKDEFGAVE
+468 TRLSLDRKDEFNAVE

>member
-1 MEIVFECGGV
+1 MKNW
-11 TGHRLFEDL
+11 TL
-20 RLFAFVQ
+20 RQRILASFAVII
-27 HFGEQPEVVP
+27 
-37 LGFRVFGQ
+37 
-45 GEEMAADQQWLITL
+45 AI
-59 AFGQLEV
+59 
-66 AAMTF
+66 
-71 EGAFGQMLAALAVD
+71 MLLLM
-85 EAARVIVVFEVGQG
+85 
-99 VATVFAFQGQARF
+99 
-112 FEVVVATGGAAG
+112 VVVSYSRLLKI
-124 AGFQAQVE
+124 E
-132 ALDNR
+132 ASENSVRDD
-137 VAGDHAGVLLIGHR
+137 AIPGVY
-151 GQFREHR
+151 
-158 LVIAENELVRVGA
+158 
-171 VLEVEVNAF
+171 
-180 FLAQALDEV
+180 
-189 QIRLVVLHAVDA
+189 
-201 FRIDRTGLEFVG
+201 
-213 VALDAVLFQHHA
+213 
-225 DDFRHA
+225 
-231 EVLEDALVD
+231 
-240 AVREVSQLRAQR
+240 
-252 HRITGQAFA
+252 
-261 RVTLR
+261 
-266 GAVDLAMDAA
+266 
-276 AVRRQLQEGHY
+276 Y

-306 GLKEGQGV
+306 GLKEGQGI
-314 SSEDEADYKAFEA
+314 SSEDAADYKAFES
-327 RLQEQMANYRKTMA
+327 RLQEQMANYRGTVV
-341 TDEDRSE
+341 TDEDKLE
-348 FALFEKYHD
+348 FAAFEKYHD
-357 TYMQIQDAVLD
+357 AYLKIQDAVLD
-368 LHKRNLEADAIKLFN
+368 LHKRNLEADAVKLFH
-383 EKLTPAWYTGRM
+383 EQLTPTWYSGRM
-395 KLNDIIGENKVVAD
+395 KLNDIISENKRVAD
-409 TAMANIDDAVATA
+409 QAMANIDEAVAAA
-422 KVSMVISLLVA
+422 KVSMFVSLVVA
-433 VLAAGLCGLL
+433 VLAAGFCGLL

-453 RIVTILDIMRTGDLS
+453 RIVQILDIMRTGDLS
-468 SRLNLDRKDEFGAVE
+468 SRLNLERKDEFGAVE

-680 KFSEEVRRGMSEVQ
+680 KFSEEVRRGMAEVQ

>member
-1 MEIVFECGGV
+1 MKNW
-11 TGHRLFEDL
+11 TL
-20 RLFAFVQ
+20 RQRILASFAVII
-27 HFGEQPEVVP
+27 
-37 LGFRVFGQ
+37 
-45 GEEMAADQQWLITL
+45 AI
-59 AFGQLEV
+59 
-66 AAMTF
+66 
-71 EGAFGQMLAALAVD
+71 MLLM
-85 EAARVIVVFEVGQG
+85 
-99 VATVFAFQGQARF
+99 
-112 FEVVVATGGAAG
+112 VVVSYS
-124 AGFQAQVE
+124 
-132 ALDNR
+132 R
-137 VAGDHAGVLLIGHR
+137 LLKI
-151 GQFREHR
+151 ETS
-158 LVIAENELVRVGA
+158 ENSVR
-171 VLEVEVNAF
+171 
-180 FLAQALDEV
+180 D
-189 QIRLVVLHAVDA
+189 
-201 FRIDRTGLEFVG
+201 
-213 VALDAVLFQHHA
+213 DAVPG
-225 DDFRHA
+225 
-231 EVLEDALVD
+231 VY
-240 AVREVSQLRAQR
+240 
-252 HRITGQAFA
+252 
-261 RVTLR
+261 
-266 GAVDLAMDAA
+266 
-276 AVRRQLQEGHY
+276 Y

-306 GLKEGQGV
+306 GLKEGQGI
-314 SSEDEADYKAFEA
+314 SSEDAADYKAFEN
-327 RLQEQMANYRKTMA
+327 RLQEQMANYRNTVT
-341 TDEDRSE
+341 TDEDRIE
-348 FALFEKYHD
+348 FAAFEKYHD
-357 TYMQIQDAVLD
+357 TYMQIQDQVLD
-368 LHKRNLEADAIKLFN
+368 LHKRNLEAEAVKLFT
-383 EKLTPAWYTGRM
+383 EKLTPAWYAGRM
-395 KLNDIIGENKVVAD
+395 KLNDIIGENKRVAD
-409 TAMANIDDAVATA
+409 QAMANIDEAVAAA
-422 KVSMVISLLVA
+422 KVSMFVSLLVA
-433 VLAAGLCGLL
+433 VLAAGACGLL

-453 RIVTILDIMRTGDLS
+453 RIVKILEIMRTGDLS
-468 SRLNLDRKDEFGAVE
+468 GRLNLDRKDEFGAVE

-680 KFSEEVRRGMSEVQ
+680 KFSEEVRRGMAEVQ